1 MYNLY
6 FANEI
11 LNNFKLYAKEKN
23 FPFKCGNR
31 HKDNEEINEINN
43 DNFIDV
49 FMYMEVNKVT
59 IGCNFHHENSCCF
72 FNTSYIILHEYQHGE
87 PLTID
92 CNYKII
98 SHDER
103 INSQIYNNLQTN
115 NEKLCMI
122 LDFFVEACR
131 RRDQCHQ

>member
-11 LNNFKLYAKEKN
+11 LNNFKLYAKEKK
-23 FPFKCGNR
+23 FPFKCGNG
-31 HKDNEEINEINN
+31 HKDNEEIDEINN
-43 DNFIDV
+43 DNFIHA

-59 IGCNFHHENSCCF
+59 IGCNFDYVNSHCY
-72 FNTSYIILHEYQHGE
+72 FNTSYIISGEYQHGE
-87 PLTID
+87 HLTID
-92 CNYKII
+92 SNYKII
-98 SHDER
+98 SPDGR
-103 INSQIYNNLQTN
+103 INSEIYNNLKTN